1 MIEYLKNIIPRIKQ
15 YSKEL
20 DKTEN
25 FVDKNWIYIDEDQ
38 NRHEY
43 IFLRDKRLIMTL
55 NSTTKEGSWE
65 LLPTGELLIKRNTS
79 EYIKLSNLFIQ
90 DALMVLKYS
99 ATSDTPFILINQNLI
114 PDLNVLAYLE
124 KFQQQ
129 KELSETPPQEQ
140 KFKILETGELSGPP
154 VYDGK
159 IIKIEDDSILSGTY
173 KLFIDKNNYE
183 KYVVIF
189 ENRITRVFFNIPYKY
204 KTSKIIIEQSE
215 FNYLSKGDKVING
228 KSLDIPISKL
238 FPIENFSHEKFSI
251 KVNADYKIKTIYDSQ
266 LVFILQLSIIII
278 ILLILFALSYS
289 Q

>member
-20 DKTEN
+20 DKSEN

-99 ATSDTPFILINQNLI
+99 ATNDTPFILINQNLI
-114 PDLNVLAYLE
+114 PDLNVVAYLE
-124 KFQQQ
+124 KYEQQ

-140 KFKILETGELSGPP
+140 KFKILETGEIYGPKFYEGQFIKINNLILKGTYKAVSDENSYERYIVIYDNRISR
-154 VYDGK
+154 VYFKINYSYNNTKFTIEQKEFSNPLVGDTILDVTSLRIPINQ
-159 IIKIEDDSILSGTY
+159 IIKIQ
-173 KLFIDKNNYE
+173 NNSYQ
-183 KYVVIF
+183 V
-189 ENRITRVFFNIPYKY
+189 
-204 KTSKIIIEQSE
+204 
-215 FNYLSKGDKVING
+215 
-228 KSLDIPISKL
+228 
-238 FPIENFSHEKFSI
+238 FSI
-251 KVNADYKIKTIYDSQ
+251 RA
-266 LVFILQLSIIII
+266 
-278 ILLILFALSYS
+278 YS
-289 Q
+289 